1 MITSTFL
8 IASLIV
14 VLIPGSGVLYTVS
27 TGMTKSRKDSFF
39 AALGCT
45 LGIIPHLTLSI
56 VGLLFIQQMNSAAFN
71 LIRWVGAIYLL
82 YLGLGMMLSKDGLK
96 TNEEMTVS
104 TPFSIILKG
113 ILINLLNPKLT
124 LFFFSYLPQ
133 FIVNGA
139 DALIQSLQ
147 LGNFFMLLTLIV
159 FTFYGILAGSFSE
172 LLKHSPT
179 ICRRIQQ
186 GFGMFFIVFAVQL
199 AFF

>member
-1 MITSTFL
+1 MITTTFF

-45 LGIIPHLTLSI
+45 FGIIPHLMLSI

-71 LIRWVGAIYLL
+71 LIRWIGAIYLL
-82 YLGLGMMLSKDGLK
+82 YLGLGMMLSKNGLQ
-96 TNEEMTVS
+96 TNEEMTAS

-147 LGNFFMLLTLIV
+147 LGLFFMLLTLIV
-159 FTFYGILAGSFSE
+159 FTLYGILASSFSE
-172 LLKHSPT
+172 LLNHSPKC
-179 ICRRIQQ
+179 CRRIQQ
-186 GFGMFFIVFAVQL
+186 GFGMVFIVFAAQL

>member
-1 MITSTFL
+1 MITTTFF

-27 TGMTKSRKDSFF
+27 TGMTKSRKNSFF

-56 VGLLFIQQMNSAAFN
+56 LGLLFIQQMNSAAFN
-71 LIRWVGAIYLL
+71 LIRWAGAIYLL
-82 YLGLGMMLSKDGLK
+82 YLGLGMILSKTSLT
-96 TNEEMTVS
+96 TNEEMTAS

-133 FIVNGA
+133 FIVNGD
-139 DALIQSLQ
+139 DALMQSLQ
-147 LGNFFMLLTLIV
+147 LGIFFMLLTLII
-159 FTFYGILAGSFSE
+159 FTLYGILAGSFSE
-172 LLKHSPT
+172 LLKHSPK
-179 ICRRIQQ
+179 ICLRIQQ
-186 GFGMFFIVFAVQL
+186 GFGAVFIVFAVLL